1 MILAIVGQ
9 PLVTHIL
16 DPLFEEFLRVTT
28 LTELLKLFEIQQATL
43 FFIYNVKELFDV
55 LQVNLDAVLLEHLLQ
70 LLGVK
75 RPRRIIVEPEK
86 NVLHVILRLKLC
98 FSLNV
103 EVLGCLLMPRHK
115 PVLRAH
121 LSHDAA
127 YRPLHIH
134 QHVR

>member
-9 PLVTHIL
+9 PLITHIL

-28 LTELLKLFEIQQATL
+28 LTELLKLFEIQQASL

-75 RPRRIIVEPEK
+75 RSRRIIVEPEK
-86 NVLHVILRLKLC
+86 NVLHVILRL
-98 FSLNV
+98 
-103 EVLGCLLMPRHK
+103 
-115 PVLRAH
+115 
-121 LSHDAA
+121 
-127 YRPLHIH
+127 
-134 QHVR
+134 